1 MARVIVRILHPPL
14 APFAGPLERLLAA
27 ARVAAAERH
36 LAGFRRAG
44 ADDVAILG
52 EPADDTPFGTR
63 LRRLVAIAVELE
75 AGLVVL
81 GSGSIPLATLADRRR
96 FVDAAA
102 GRIGPRTALANN
114 RYSADAVAIA
124 GPSELPPIPDLPSDN
139 ALPRWLTERAG
150 WSVSD
155 LGRSWRLQVDLDSP
169 LDVELVRPARLPVG
183 LAAAVRGRLTELRT
197 VAADRRAEIFIS
209 GRTSATSLR
218 WLETRTAART
228 RALVEERGLRASSR
242 LALGESPSD
251 GLALGESPSDGLSPQ
266 RPPRSLLG
274 VLLDRDGPGALGILL
289 AGLADGALV
298 DSRVLLAHRLGPDE
312 RAWPSAEDRFASDLL
327 LPDLVHDPWLRAL
340 TASAATAPIP
350 VVLGGHSL
358 VGPGIRLAIRR
369 PASQAKGTGRS

>member
-14 APFAGPLERLLAA
+14 APTAGPLERLLAA
-27 ARVAAAERH
+27 ARVAATERH

-44 ADDVAILG
+44 ADDVAILS
-52 EPADDTPFGTR
+52 ESADDTPFGAR
-63 LRRLVAIAVELE
+63 LRRLVAIAVEQE

-96 FVDAAA
+96 FVEVAA

-124 GPSELPPIPDLPSDN
+124 SPSELPPIPDLPSDN

-150 WSVSD
+150 WSVAD
-155 LGRSWRLQVDLDSP
+155 LGQRWRLQVDLDSP
-169 LDVELVRPARLPVG
+169 LDVQLVRPAGLPVA
-183 LAAAVRGRLTELRT
+183 LTAAVRRRLTELRT
-197 VAADRRAEIFIS
+197 VAADRRAEILIS

-242 LALGESPSD
+242 LALD
-251 GLALGESPSDGLSPQ
+251 ESPSDGLSPQ

-274 VLLDRDGPGALGILL
+274 VLLDRDGPEALGILL

-358 VGPGIRLAIRR
+358 VGPGIRLAIGSLALRAR
-369 PASQAKGTGRS
+369 ETGRP

>member
-14 APFAGPLERLLAA
+14 APTAGPLERLLAA

-44 ADDVAILG
+44 ADDVAIVS
-52 EPADDTPFGTR
+52 ESADDTPFGAR
-63 LRRLVAIAVELE
+63 LRRLVAIAVEQA

-81 GSGSIPLATLADRRR
+81 GSGSIPLATLADRSR
-96 FVDAAA
+96 FIDAAA

-114 RYSADAVAIA
+114 RYSADAIAIA
-124 GPSELPPIPDLPSDN
+124 GPSELPPIPDMPSDN

-155 LGRSWRLQVDLDSP
+155 FGRSWRLQVDLDSP
-169 LDVELVRPARLPVG
+169 LDVELAFPGRTADPGLDLVRMRL
-183 LAAAVRGRLTELRT
+183 AAVRA
-197 VAADRRAEIFIS
+197 VAADRRAEILVS

-251 GLALGESPSDGLSPQ
+251 GLSPE

-274 VLLDRDGPGALGILL
+274 VLLDRDGPEALGILL

-298 DSRVLLAHRLGPDE
+298 DIRVLLAHRLGPDE

-327 LPDLVHDPWLRAL
+327 LPDLVRDPWLRAL

-350 VVLGGHSL
+350 IVLGGHSL

-369 PASQAKGTGRS
+369 PASRAREAGRP